1 MKTQETVREKI
12 VGTFAE
18 WAAVSATRS
27 GCPIKKTE
35 KVYDL
40 INIPNYEEILDKRIT
55 RKKFDNWHKESAE
68 KIVRKARQ
76 KFNIRLSFGWAA
88 KLINVYLKT
97 RVYIG
102 GEGRRDLVKWIHPPI
117 DNGLFEG
124 IKEKYG
130 ENDVIMGEKNRVKA
144 IKDIGYEDYKEI
156 IKYFRSIAK
165 AEKRYSCPIEIEEL
179 WQWPNINRSKKRKV
193 KK

>member
-1 MKTQETVREKI
+1 MKKRSKVREDI
-12 VGTFAE
+12 VKTFAE

-27 GCPIKKTE
+27 NCPIKKTE
-35 KVYDL
+35 KVYEL
-40 INIPNYEEILDKRIT
+40 INVPSYEEILNKRIT
-55 RKKFDNWHKESAE
+55 RKKFDNWHKESTE

-102 GEGRRDLVKWIHPPI
+102 GEGRPGLVECIHPPI
-117 DNGLFEG
+117 DNGLLEG
-124 IKEKYG
+124 IREKYG

-144 IKDIGYEDYKEI
+144 IKDINEKDYKEI
-156 IKYFRSIAK
+156 IKYCRDIAEE
-165 AEKRYSCPIEIEEL
+165 EKRYSCPIEIEEL
-179 WQWPNINRSKKRKV
+179 WQWPNLKTHKKRKA